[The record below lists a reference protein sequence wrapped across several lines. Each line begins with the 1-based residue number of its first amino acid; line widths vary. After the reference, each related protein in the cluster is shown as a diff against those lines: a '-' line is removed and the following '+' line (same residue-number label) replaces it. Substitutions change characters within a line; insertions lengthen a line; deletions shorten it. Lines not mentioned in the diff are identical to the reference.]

1 MGARGPERDHET
13 EQRVREIHAQLIDFG
28 FAATN
33 PQIAAVLSIERG
45 TKITPA
51 MVRSR
56 TRRWTQE
63 SDP

>member
-1 MGARGPERDHET
+1 MGARGPQRDHET

-28 FAATN
+28 FSATN

-63 SDP
+63 PDP

>member
-13 EQRVREIHAQLIDFG
+13 EQRVREIHAQLIGFG

-63 SDP
+63 PDP

>member
-1 MGARGPERDHET
+1 MGARGPQRDEET
-13 EQRVREIHAQLIDFG
+13 ELRVREIHAQLLEFG

-63 SDP
+63 PDP

>member
-1 MGARGPERDHET
+1 MGSRGPQRDHDT
-13 EQRVREIHAQLIDFG
+13 EQRVREIHAQLVEFG

-63 SDP
+63 PDP

>member
-13 EQRVREIHAQLIDFG
+13 EQRVREIHAQLVEFG

-56 TRRWTQE
+56 KRRWPQE
-63 SDP
+63 PDP